1 MLGFAA
7 GLSLLTAITGSNAQT
22 PKKQSPKKAALAFP
36 PRLPDGKPFA
46 TDTSEGFLRDSST
59 LAKDTVIAQ
68 TPPTIDFLYFPKQDY
83 EGKPWSNWGDSLAI
97 NGKYYAS
104 IGDHLA
110 ANAKGGVAHGT
121 GTAHVFEYD
130 PVTKEF
136 RHLVDVAKR
145 LGLPPGHYTPGK
157 IHGRLDMGR
166 DGYLYFSTHRGSTTV
181 TTAAYHYKGD
191 WIIRCDPKSG
201 ESEIVAQGPVPNH
214 CIPNSVLD
222 PDRLIFY
229 GGTAPGSMGDEGGV
243 QFFAYDIPNR
253 KLLYAGP
260 DGPPRYMIFA
270 RSTGR
275 VYYVAGKEDMVGPL
289 MRFDP
294 SMDKA
299 PVKIG
304 VELGLRAAT
313 QETPQGIVYTVS
325 KGAKG
330 GESLLFAF
338 DTKSEKAT
346 VLGSA
351 AVGTANYITSIDADP
366 TGRYLYY
373 IPGAH
378 GGADRD
384 GTPVIQF
391 DVRTKQKKVIAF
403 LHPFYKEK
411 YGVTLVGTFSSAVDP
426 AGDKLYITWNA
437 NRGGRAWDCCA
448 LTVIHIPASE
458 RQP

>member
-1 MLGFAA
+1 LA
-7 GLSLLTAITGSNAQT
+7 AQT
-22 PKKQSPKKAALAFP
+22 PKKQKQKAATLSFP
-36 PRLPDGKPFA
+36 PKLPNEEA
-46 TDTSEGFLRDSST
+46 VTSDQSDDFLKAPAP
-59 LAKDTVIAQ
+59 LAKDVHIAK
-68 TPPTIDFLYFPKQDY
+68 TPPTVDFLYFPKQDY

-110 ANAKGGVAHGT
+110 ANSKGGLPNGA

-130 PVTKEF
+130 PSRKEF
-136 RHLVDVAKR
+136 RHLIDVAKM
-145 LGLPPGHYTPGK
+145 LNLPAGHYTPGK

-166 DGYLYFSTHRGSTTV
+166 DGFLYFSTHRGSTTV
-181 TTAAYHYKGD
+181 TTDAYHYKGD

-201 ESEIVAQGPVPNH
+201 KSEVVVQGPVPNH

-229 GGTAPGSMGDEGGV
+229 GGTAPGSAGDEGGV
-243 QFFAYDIPNR
+243 QFFAYDIQKR
-253 KLLYAGP
+253 RLLYSGP

-270 RSTGR
+270 KSTGR
-275 VYYVAGKEDMVGPL
+275 IYYVAGKEEMVGPL

-294 SMDKA
+294 ATDKA
-299 PVKIG
+299 PVKTDAEI
-304 VELGLRAAT
+304 GLRAAT
-313 QETPQGIVYTVS
+313 QETPQGMVYTVS
-325 KGAKG
+325 KGPKG
-330 GESLLFAF
+330 SESLIYSFN
-338 DTKSEKAT
+338 TKTEKVE

-351 AVGTANYITSIDADP
+351 AVGTATYITSIDADP

-384 GTPVIQF
+384 GTPVVQF
-391 DVRTKQKKVIAF
+391 DVKSKQKKVIAF
-403 LHPFYKEK
+403 LHPYYKNK
-411 YGVTLVGTFSSAVDP
+411 YGVSLVGTFSSAVDP

-437 NRGGRAWDCCA
+437 NRGSRAWDCCA
-448 LTVIHIPASE
+448 LTVIHIPESE
-458 RQP
+458 RMP